1 MPEQPQYFSI
11 AENVSDCVSATDNVM
26 KHTIEEIFAI
36 SMDSVSSKNE
46 KNLEE
51 VKEKPGLSLFN
62 EINKINDNL
71 EARKSNKSMGNIKSN
86 ILE

>member
-11 AENVSDCVSATDNVM
+11 AENVSDCVSATDNAM

-46 KNLEE
+46 
-51 VKEKPGLSLFN
+51 
-62 EINKINDNL
+62 
-71 EARKSNKSMGNIKSN
+71 
-86 ILE
+86 